1 MNLSRRSLLSVTGL
15 SLALVLNPFK
25 GVAATRRVMS
35 SGIDISWLPDVEAA
49 GGLFYTNTGQKIDAI
64 KLMKLNGVRVGRIR
78 VFVNP
83 TTPNGNLA
91 RALALAK
98 RLKSQRME
106 ICIDLHYSD
115 VWADPGNQS
124 APVGWPSEITEL
136 EKTLATYTEETLLK
150 FVDAGL
156 APKWVQIGN
165 EIGGGFLWPLGR
177 VTNGTDIQWQNFV
190 RLHNT
195 ATAALR
201 RVVPG
206 ARSVVHLEWGG
217 DPDRVRWWLA
227 KAQTHGLVRYD
238 AIGLSYYSQW
248 SGSLSNLEKTLNVVS
263 TEFKSPVVIAET
275 AYPWI
280 AQNFGN
286 DVLDISS
293 ARLPGFAYSAEGQK
307 EYVMAVK
314 EILLRQPANRGI
326 GLWWWE
332 GLAVVVRAQDGTIL
346 WNGGMANSALINRKG
361 RALPALKAM
370 GE

>member
-1 MNLSRRSLLSVTGL
+1 MNLSRRSLLSATGL
-15 SLALVLNPFK
+15 SLLVAANPFT
-25 GVAATRRVMS
+25 GTAATRRVMS
-35 SGIDISWLPDVEAA
+35 SGVDISWLPDVEAA
-49 GGLFYTNTGQKIDAI
+49 GGLFYTNTGQRIDAI
-64 KLMKLNGVRVGRIR
+64 KLMKANGVKVGRIR

-83 TTPNGNLA
+83 ATPNGDLA

-115 VWADPGNQS
+115 VWADPGNQ
-124 APVGWPSEITEL
+124 ATPVGWPSEIAEL
-136 EKTLATYTEETLLK
+136 EATVSAYTEETLLK

-177 VTNGTDIQWQNFV
+177 VSNDNDSQWQNFV
-190 RLHNT
+190 KLHNG

-201 RVVPG
+201 RVAPN
-206 ARSVVHLEWGG
+206 ARSIVHLEWGG
-217 DPDRVRWWLA
+217 DPDRVRWWLS
-227 KAQTHGLVRYD
+227 KAETHGLARYD

-280 AQNFGN
+280 AQTFGN

-293 ARLPGFAYSAEGQK
+293 AQLPGYPLSAEGQK
-307 EYVMAVK
+307 EFVFALK
-314 EILLRQPANRGI
+314 ELLLRQPFNRGI

-332 GLAVVVRAQDGTIL
+332 GLAIVVRSQDGSVL

-370 GE
+370 SD